1 MAANMP
7 MAGNGQ
13 LMMQQQQQPQHMRPM
28 PTSTQVQSAMYQ
40 SILASQSAVPQGGWQ
55 SSLPIQDRL
64 AKAMSL

>member
-13 LMMQQQQQPQHMRPM
+13 LMMQQQQQSQHVRQM
-28 PTSTQVQSAMYQ
+28 PSGTQVQTAMYQ
-40 SILASQSAVPQGGWQ
+40 SILASQSAAPQGGWQ

-64 AKAMSL
+64 TKAMSL

>member
-13 LMMQQQQQPQHMRPM
+13 LMMQQQQQAQHMRPM
-28 PTSTQVQSAMYQ
+28 PSSNQVQTAMYQ
-40 SILASQSAVPQGGWQ
+40 SILASQSAAPQGGWQ

-64 AKAMSL
+64 TKAMTL

>member
-13 LMMQQQQQPQHMRPM
+13 LMMQQQQHMRPM
-28 PTSTQVQSAMYQ
+28 PSSTQVQTAMYQ
-40 SILASQSAVPQGGWQ
+40 SILASQSAAPQGGWQ

-64 AKAMSL
+64 TKAMSL